1 MTSSSSLFQSS
12 LKLPCGAIL
21 KNRLAKSAM
30 SDSLGDGEGN
40 PTEAQINLYKK
51 WAKGGAAISFIG
63 EVQGDP
69 RYPEAPGNLLL
80 HDNSNYSSLQ
90 LLTQQSTI
98 DNSHL
103 WAQIGH
109 GGALSYLPISHPKGP
124 SALDLKNLKCEAMSK
139 ADIQAL
145 PSLYAKT
152 ALYAKKAGF
161 SGVHIH
167 AGHGFLLSQF
177 LSPLFNKRTDQ
188 YGGSIQNRSQII
200 LDIINEVRAKVGKD
214 FPIGIRI
221 NATDQL
227 EGGLTEQESLS
238 VIAQLNDTSLDLIDI
253 SGGTYFPGA
262 KSSSENTVKGAY
274 FFNFAKQAKQITNI
288 PLMLTG
294 GIKTKEEALSILSS
308 GAADLIG
315 LARVMALEPSLPN
328 YWLSGVDMNP
338 EFPLFDSRPAGGIT
352 AWYTMRLK
360 ALSEN
365 KEDTFNMNLE
375 SAIRLYEERDKIRTL
390 KWKKHFGL
398 NS

>member
-1 MTSSSSLFQSS
+1 MALSSSLLKSS

-40 PTEAQINLYKK
+40 PTEAQIHLYNK
-51 WAKGGAAISFIG
+51 WAKGGTAISFVG
-63 EVQGDP
+63 EVQYDP
-69 RYPEAPGNLLL
+69 RYPEAPGNLVL
-80 HDNSNYSSLQ
+80 HKNSNFSSLQ

-98 DNSHL
+98 DNTHL

-109 GGALSYLPISHPKGP
+109 GGALSYLPIGLPKGP
-124 SALDLKNLKCEAMSK
+124 SALDLKDLKCEAMSK
-139 ADIQAL
+139 AEIQAL
-145 PSLYAKT
+145 PNFYAKA
-152 ALYAKKAGF
+152 ALFSKRAGF

-188 YGGSIQNRSQII
+188 YGGSIQKRSQII
-200 LDIINEVRAKVGKD
+200 LDIISEVRTKVGND

-238 VIAQLNDTSLDLIDI
+238 VITRLNKTSLDLIDI

-274 FFNFAKQAKQITNI
+274 FLNFAKQARQTTNI

-315 LARVMALEPSLPN
+315 LARAMVLEPSLPN
-328 YWLSGVDMNP
+328 HWLNDKDMNP
-338 EFPLFDSRPAGGIT
+338 EFPIFNSPPTGGIT

-365 KEDTFNMNLE
+365 AEDTFNMDLE

-390 KWKKHFGL
+390 KWKKHFDL